1 MQNVE
6 DINHMVSS
14 SGEPSGKLNDQGSTE
29 HASDRYLGFDTWN
42 GEDALRALWQGQVAA
57 VASVGPAIPAL
68 VGAADDIAAR
78 LQAGS
83 GRLVYTGAG
92 SSGLLAMQDGMEM
105 TQTFSWPQ
113 DRLSFLMAGGDA
125 ARLQQIGVEEDD
137 AAAAATDAAC
147 AAFTDQDVIIAVAAS
162 GTTPYTLG
170 MVEAADAAGALTIAI
185 INNQATPMGAAADH
199 EIVLASGPEVIAG
212 STRLGAGTAQKAALG
227 MLSTLVMTRL
237 GHVHDGYM
245 VSVVADNK
253 KLEERAARMVGDIAD
268 VADGIARAAL
278 NTCNGQVKNAVLIAR
293 GMSADE
299 AETALA
305 GAGGDLRSAL
315 NSTTTKK
322 S

>member
-1 MQNVE
+1 
-6 DINHMVSS
+6 MVSS
-14 SGEPSGKLNDQGSTE
+14 SGGTAEDSTE
-29 HASDRYLGFDTWN
+29 YASDRYSGFDAWSS
-42 GEDALRALWQGQVAA
+42 EDALDALWQGQVAA
-57 VASVGPAIPAL
+57 AACAGPAIPAL
-68 VGAADDIAAR
+68 ARAAEDIATR
-78 LQAGS
+78 LQSGF

-113 DRLSFLMAGGDA
+113 DRLVFLMAGGDA

-137 AAAAATDAAC
+137 AGAAATDATRV
-147 AAFTDQDVIIAVAAS
+147 AFTNKDVVIAVAAS
-162 GTTPYTLG
+162 GTTPYTVG
-170 MVEAADAAGALTIAI
+170 MVEAANAAGALTVAI
-185 INNQATPMGAAADH
+185 INNEMTPMGVAADH
-199 EIVLASGPEVIAG
+199 EIILASGPEVIAG

-253 KLEERAARMVGDIAD
+253 KLEERATRMVASIAG
-268 VADGIARAAL
+268 VADDVARAAL

-293 GMSADE
+293 GMSADD
-299 AETALA
+299 AETALE
-305 GAGGDLRSAL
+305 GAGGNLRAVL
-315 NSTTTKK
+315 NLSETKK

>member
-1 MQNVE
+1 MQNAE
-6 DINHMVSS
+6 DIIHMVSS
-14 SGEPSGKLNDQGSTE
+14 SGGTAEGSTE
-29 HASDRYLGFDTWN
+29 HASDRYSGFDTWN
-42 GEDALRALWQGQVAA
+42 SDVALDALWQGQVAA
-57 VASVGPAIPAL
+57 VASAGPAIPAL
-68 VGAADDIAAR
+68 ARAAEDVAAR
-78 LQAGS
+78 LQAGK
-83 GRLVYTGAG
+83 GRLIYTGAG

-113 DRLSFLMAGGDA
+113 DRLAFLMAGGDA

-137 AAAAATDAAC
+137 AAAAATDAART
-147 AAFTDQDVIIAVAAS
+147 AFTNQDVVIAVAAS

-170 MVEAADAAGALTIAI
+170 MIEAAKAAGALTIAI
-185 INNQATPMGAAADH
+185 INNDATPMGAAADH
-199 EIVLASGPEVIAG
+199 EIILASGPEVIAG

-253 KLEERAARMVGDIAD
+253 KLEERAARMVASIAD
-268 VADGIARAAL
+268 VADDVARTAL

-299 AETALA
+299 AVNALE
-305 GAGGDLRSAL
+305 GAGGNLRAVL
-315 NSTTTKK
+315 NSSETKK